1 MLKVQLMAWRFE
13 KKCVNER
20 TVKIGGSR
28 NFYDEPMFHWNYK
41 DEALVKLFLQTE
53 MIWCTAVL
61 RIVVEKLFRIFNKIS

>member
-28 NFYDEPMFHWNYK
+28 NFYDEAMFHWNYK
-41 DEALVKLFLQTE
+41 DEALVKLFL
-53 MIWCTAVL
+53 
-61 RIVVEKLFRIFNKIS
+61 